1 MKNVCNLTM
10 LEISNYLQDALQ
22 TKNRV
27 SIITKNP
34 DIKSAISLKSW
45 INLAEILHCKLLT
58 PKILDN
64 NLVEL
69 SFLKLNKNFSFHNTK
84 TDDITEK
91 YGVESL
97 FFKIDKL
104 QEPSFLLNYKRALEE
119 VNIKNRLN
127 ILNLG
132 INRADEFKLI
142 KELLIKEQFNN
153 LNLYG
158 IDHSKSAIE
167 YAKKSLNS
175 QNIKLFTHDINVI
188 DELNLPKM
196 DLIISI
202 GTLQSPNIN
211 YKPFLMKLTQEYL
224 KQKSALILGFPNG
237 RWIDGELIYGAK
249 VKNYSY
255 SELSLLFNDVIFAK
269 KYLQQKK
276 FKVTITGKEYIFIT
290 AIRS

>member
-1 MKNVCNLTM
+1 MKNVSNLSM
-10 LEISNYLQDALQ
+10 LEVYNHLKSSLKTNNQI
-22 TKNRV
+22 
-27 SIITKNP
+27 SIIAKNP
-34 DIKSAISLKSW
+34 DLQNAISLKSW
-45 INLAEILHCKLLT
+45 INLAELLYCKLLT
-58 PKILDN
+58 PKVLN
-64 NLVEL
+64 SNLVEL
-69 SFLKLNKNFSFHNTK
+69 TFKKLNKNNSFHNCK
-84 TDDITEK
+84 TIDISEK
-91 YGVESL
+91 YGVDSP
-97 FFKIDKL
+97 FFTIDKL
-104 QEPSFLLNYKRALEE
+104 QEPSFLIAYKRALEVVE
-119 VNIKNRLN
+119 VQNRKD

-132 INRADEFKLI
+132 INRGDEFELI
-142 KELLIKEQFNN
+142 KNLISKEQFSK

-158 IDHSKSAIE
+158 IDHSKSAIN
-167 YAKKSLNS
+167 YAKAKLNS
-175 QNIKLFTHDINVI
+175 PNLKLYIYDINKL

-202 GTLQSPNIN
+202 GTLQSPAIN

-224 KQKSALILGFPNG
+224 KEDGAFILGFPNG

-255 SELSLLFNDVIFAK
+255 SELGLLFNDVIFAK

>member
-1 MKNVCNLTM
+1 MKNVYNLTM
-10 LEISNYLQDALQ
+10 LEISNYLQDTLQ
-22 TKNRV
+22 KRDKV

-69 SFLKLNKNFSFHNTK
+69 SFLKLNKNLSFHNTK

-91 YGVESL
+91 YGVDSL

-175 QNIKLFTHDINVI
+175 PNIKLFTHDINKI

-224 KQKSALILGFPNG
+224 KPKSAIILGFPNG

>member
-1 MKNVCNLTM
+1 MKNVTDLSM
-10 LEISNYLQDALQ
+10 LEISQYLSNSLKSKQE
-22 TKNRV
+22 V
-27 SIITKNP
+27 SIVVKNP
-34 DIKSAISLKSW
+34 DCKASISLSSW
-45 INLAEILHCKLLT
+45 LNLAELLYCKLLT
-58 PKILDN
+58 PKIIDP

-69 SFLKLNKNFSFHNTK
+69 TFKKLNLNNSFHTNEVTNTK
-84 TDDITEK
+84 EK
-91 YGVESL
+91 YGTESL
-97 FFKIDKL
+97 FFNINKL
-104 QEPSFLLNYKRALEE
+104 EHPSFLIAYKRALESVQVE
-119 VNIKNRLN
+119 LREN

-132 INRADEFKLI
+132 INKGDEFELI
-142 KELLIKEQFNN
+142 KKITPTEQFNK

-158 IDHSKSAIE
+158 IDYSNSAIE

-175 QNIKLFTHDINVI
+175 PNIKLFTHDINAI

-224 KQKSALILGFPNG
+224 KPKSALILGFPNG

-249 VKNYSY
+249 VKNYSH

-290 AIRS
+290 AIRR